1 MLKYRAAGCA
11 KNRPDT
17 LAAGIDL
24 TEHFAMTPAASVS
37 GLYFGHPA
45 ARYFN
50 VGRLGRDQVED
61 YAARCGM
68 DRREAETWLRPNL
81 AYEPT

>member
-1 MLKYRAAGCA
+1 MITIPGQ
-11 KNRPDT
+11 
-17 LAAGIDL
+17 LAIKTIHGRNGD
-24 TEHFAMTPAASVS
+24 
-37 GLYFGHPA
+37 
-45 ARYFN
+45 FN

-81 AYEPT
+81 AYDPD

>member
-1 MLKYRAAGCA
+1 MPERRH
-11 KNRPDT
+11 RPDRA
-17 LAAGIDL
+17 LRDD
-24 TEHFAMTPAASVS
+24 PAASVS
-37 GLYFGHPA
+37 GLYLAHPA

-68 DRREAETWLRPNL
+68 DRRAAETWLRPNL
-81 AYEPT
+81 AYEPS